1 MSDRHDRLHSLLTA
15 RFAPEFL
22 RISDD
27 SAQHA
32 GHAGA
37 APGGQT
43 HYTVD
48 MVSQEFAGKS
58 RVARQRAVNDA
69 IAGEFASGLHALALR
84 LRAPGEP

>member
-1 MSDRHDRLHSLLTA
+1 MTDRLDRLNAVLAA

-22 RISDD
+22 KISDD
-27 SAQHA
+27 SAQHE

-43 HYTVD
+43 HYTVE
-48 MVSQEFAGKS
+48 MISNEFAGKS
-58 RVARQRAVNDA
+58 RVARQRAVNEA
-69 IAGEFASGLHALALR
+69 LASEFASGLHALALR

>member
-1 MSDRHDRLHSLLTA
+1 MSDRHDRLQALLTA
-15 RFAPEFL
+15 RFASDFL

-27 SAQHA
+27 SAKHA

-43 HYTVD
+43 HYTVE
-48 MVSQEFAGKS
+48 MVSKEFAGKS
-58 RVARQRAVNDA
+58 RIARQRSVNEA
-69 IAGEFASGLHALALR
+69 LAAEFASGLHALALR